1 MATITVPYIDV
12 SQTGGKFL
20 LTKMTAGTLTK
31 ISYVAVRG
39 QSEEEGAV
47 QRILSSRRIA
57 SIKEFTLA
65 GGSYPNAIILN
76 WVSDDNKL
84 KRIGGKLTF
93 ADTADSAQIID
104 GQHRL
109 AGIRAAISDNIKIAK
124 LDLPVVIYE
133 KLGTPACA
141 DIFLSINTEQKPVPR
156 SLVFDLYGVAG
167 EHIID
172 PAAVRARDIAVY
184 LNEAEGSPYY
194 GEIKFP
200 GDAPRKGGVA
210 LSTVVSAV
218 KSLVEEK
225 GIFEQIEVKELEMQ
239 QQIIFNLFHALK
251 LKYGEHWEH
260 KTNVFMYAAGFIAAM
275 DFLALKLIPY
285 CNNLESFTTKTIADA
300 LTLKAP
306 GLILQEDVK
315 GMGGKDAP
323 KYVYEQLVAA
333 FKAKTKSA
341 AKFEI

>member
-1 MATITVPYIDV
+1 MATITAPYIDV
-12 SQTGGKFL
+12 SQSGGKFV

-39 QSEEEGAV
+39 QSEEEGAI
-47 QRILSSRRIA
+47 QRILNSRRIA

-65 GGSYPNAIILN
+65 GGSFPSAIILN
-76 WVSDDNKL
+76 WISDENKL
-84 KRIGGKLTF
+84 NRNGGRLAF
-93 ADTADSAQIID
+93 ADADDSAQIID

-109 AGIRAAISDNIKIAK
+109 AGIRAAITEDKEIAK
-124 LDLPVVIYE
+124 LDLPVAIYE
-133 KLGTPACA
+133 KLGTQECA

-156 SLVFDLYGVAG
+156 SLVFDLYGEAS

-172 PAAVRARDIAVY
+172 PAAVRARDIAIY
-184 LNEAEGSPYY
+184 LNETEGSPYH
-194 GEIKFP
+194 GEIKLP

-239 QQIIFNLFHALK
+239 RQIIFNLFHALK
-251 LKYGEHWEH
+251 QKYGDQWET
-260 KTNVFMYAAGFIAAM
+260 KNNVFMYAAGFVAAM
-275 DFLALKLIPY
+275 EFLKLKLIPY
-285 CNNLESFTTKTIADA
+285 CNNNGSFTVKTIVDA
-300 LTLKAP
+300 LSLKAP
-306 GLILQEDVK
+306 ALILQEDVK

-323 KYVYEQLVAA
+323 KYVYDKLVTA
-333 FKAKTKSA
+333 FKAKAKSA
-341 AKFEI
+341 ASFEI